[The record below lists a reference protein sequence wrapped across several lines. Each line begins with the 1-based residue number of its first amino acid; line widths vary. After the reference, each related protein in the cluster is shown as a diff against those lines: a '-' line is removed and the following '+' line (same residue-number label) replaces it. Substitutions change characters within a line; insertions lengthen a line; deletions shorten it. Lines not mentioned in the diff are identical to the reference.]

1 MKDFQLQPSY
11 NPAVLNLR
19 LSCYCPNVRHLC
31 NVLPLLHKKTLSPAT
46 SYLCHD
52 NLEFLQVSKCL
63 YTLCLF
69 VCCYHLYV
77 LVTVPL
83 LLCTY
88 LVEFDIIKG
97 PEIVL
102 RALFCTATY
111 IFVIDLQQ
119 HYRWALRE
127 AGAFNFLFFC
137 LLVLSTCSH
146 TGKSEHPTT
155 TD

>member
-1 MKDFQLQPSY
+1 M
-11 NPAVLNLR
+11 
-19 LSCYCPNVRHLC
+19 
-31 NVLPLLHKKTLSPAT
+31 
-46 SYLCHD
+46 
-52 NLEFLQVSKCL
+52 
-63 YTLCLF
+63 
-69 VCCYHLYV
+69 

-102 RALFCTATY
+102 KALFYTAMY

-127 AGAFNFLFFC
+127 AGALDNS
-137 LLVLSTCSH
+137 LLSSGIVYL
-146 TGKSEHPTT
+146 
-155 TD
+155 